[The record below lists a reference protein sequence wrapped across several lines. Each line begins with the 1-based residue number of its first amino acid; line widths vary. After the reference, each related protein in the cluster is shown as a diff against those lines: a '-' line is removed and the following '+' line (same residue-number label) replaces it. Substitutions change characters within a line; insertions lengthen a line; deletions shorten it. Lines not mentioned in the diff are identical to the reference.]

1 MAIDRV
7 ILSAPVPPE
16 YLRLTCFKPMK
27 KVDDHPILKGGC
39 WCRIGLFHL
48 SYLPR
53 LDGGTLFIDF
63 NLPCLIAGDNIHSI
77 WCLNLQDLWERVYTA
92 LLPVARL
99 ASANRDDGIKH
110 LRYWK
115 VSYYEFN
122 FDLIMAADHIQSY
135 YEALTKMKL
144 PRLDRIDEYDPL
156 GTIYN
161 LSNETL
167 KDSNII
173 ERAYLK
179 LPERLSHWKGNM
191 PDYYQLSELV
201 KLLPGQKILRIET
214 AHYRPKIRYD
224 FKEGKDIP
232 HYKESPLGILQYN
245 ASTAFPGSFQDIM
258 SYEFQEYS
266 FNQIIGKYHLDKTI
280 TTRTK
285 LYRTINTSAMFTT
298 RTASTAKKVIRYLN
312 GDTDTPPCSRK
323 QINHYKRLILDAGY
337 HYITSEVE
345 LPPVTLESIMDSLT
359 DGQKELINQYRSSDL
374 IRDNLKQLRLRD

>member
-7 ILSAPVPPE
+7 ILSSPVPSE
-16 YLRLTCFKPMK
+16 YLCLCCFKPMK
-27 KVDDHPILKGGC
+27 NVDDHPILKGGC

-48 SYLPR
+48 TYLPR
-53 LDGGTLFIDF
+53 LNGGTLFIDF

-77 WCLNLQDLWERVYTA
+77 WYLNLQDLWERVYTA

-99 ASANRDDGIKH
+99 VSGDRDRGVKH

-144 PRLDRIDEYDPL
+144 PRLDRFDEYDPL

-167 KDSNII
+167 KDSNVI

-179 LPERLSHWKGNM
+179 LPERLSHCKGNM

-201 KLLPGQKILRIET
+201 KLLPGQEILRIET
-214 AHYRPKIRYD
+214 AHYRPKIQYD

>member
-7 ILSAPVPPE
+7 ILSSPVPPE
-16 YLRLTCFKPMK
+16 YLCLSSFKPMK
-27 KVDDHPILKGGC
+27 DVDDNPILKGGC
-39 WCRIGLFHL
+39 WCRMRLFHL
-48 SYLPR
+48 TYLPR

-99 ASANRDDGIKH
+99 VSGDKDRGVKH

-122 FDLIMAADHIQSY
+122 FDLIMAADHIRSY
-135 YEALTKMKL
+135 YDVLTRLKL
-144 PRLDRIDEYDPL
+144 PRLDRFDEYDPL
-156 GTIYN
+156 GTVYN

-179 LPERLSHWKGNM
+179 LLERLNHWKDKM
-191 PDYYQLSELV
+191 PDYYQLPELI
-201 KLLPGQKILRIET
+201 KLLPGQEILRIET
-214 AHYRPKIRYD
+214 AHSRPKARYD

-232 HYKESPLGILQYN
+232 HYEESPLGLFQYN
-245 ASTAFPGSFQDIM
+245 ASTDFPGSFQDIM
-258 SYEFQEYS
+258 NYEFQKYS
-266 FNQIIGKYHLDKTI
+266 FNRIVCKYHLDKTI
-280 TTRTK
+280 TTRSK
-285 LYRTINTSAMFTT
+285 LYEIINNSPMFTA

-312 GDTDTPPCSRK
+312 GDTEAPPCSSK
-323 QINHYKRLILDAGY
+323 QINRYKRLILDAGY
-337 HYITSEVE
+337 HYITSGLE
-345 LPPVTLESIMDSLT
+345 LPPVTFESIIDSLT
-359 DGQKELINQYRSSDL
+359 DRQKELISTYRSSDL
-374 IRDNLKQLRLRD
+374 IRDNLIQLRRRD

>member
-1 MAIDRV
+1 
-7 ILSAPVPPE
+7 
-16 YLRLTCFKPMK
+16 MK
-27 KVDDHPILKGGC
+27 NVDDHPSLKGGC

-48 SYLPR
+48 TYLPR

-63 NLPCLIAGDNIHSI
+63 NLSCLIAGDNIHSV
-77 WCLNLQDLWERVYTA
+77 WSLNLQDLWEKVYTA

-99 ASANRDDGIKH
+99 VSGDRDGGIKH

-122 FDLIMAADHIQSY
+122 FDLIMDADLIQAY
-135 YEALTKMKL
+135 YHVLTKMKI
-144 PRLDRIDEYDPL
+144 PRLDRFDEYDPL
-156 GTIYN
+156 GSIYN

-179 LPERLSHWKGNM
+179 LPERLNHLKDKM
-191 PDYYQLSELV
+191 PDYYQLPDLV
-201 KLLPGQKILRIET
+201 KLLPGQEILRIET
-214 AHYRPKIRYD
+214 AHYRPKTRYD

-232 HYKESPLGILQYN
+232 HYKELPLGLFQYN
-245 ASTAFPGSFQDIM
+245 PSTDFPGSFQGIM
-258 SYEFQEYS
+258 SYEFQKYS
-266 FNQIIGKYHLDKTI
+266 FNRIVGKYHLDKTI

-285 LYRTINTSAMFTT
+285 LYRIINNSAMFIP

-323 QINHYKRLILDAGY
+323 LINRYKRLILDTGY
-337 HYITSEVE
+337 HYITSDVE
-345 LPPVTLESIMDSLT
+345 LPPVTLESIMDSLA
-359 DGQKELINQYRSSDL
+359 GQQKDLISTYRSSDL
-374 IRDNLKQLRLRD
+374 IRDNLMQLRRRD

>member
-7 ILSAPVPPE
+7 ILSSPVPPE
-16 YLRLTCFKPMK
+16 YLCLSCFTSMK
-27 KVDDHPILKGGC
+27 NVDDHPILKGGC

-48 SYLPR
+48 TYLPR

-63 NLPCLIAGDNIHSI
+63 NLSCLIAGDNIHSV
-77 WCLNLQDLWERVYTA
+77 WSLNLQDLWEKVYTA

-99 ASANRDDGIKH
+99 VSGDRDGGIKH

-122 FDLIMAADHIQSY
+122 FDLIMDADHIQSY

-144 PRLDRIDEYDPL
+144 PRLDRFDEYDPL
-156 GTIYN
+156 GSIYN

-179 LPERLSHWKGNM
+179 LPERLNHLKDKM
-191 PDYYQLSELV
+191 PDYYQLPDLV
-201 KLLPGQKILRIET
+201 KLLPGQEILRIET
-214 AHYRPKIRYD
+214 AHYRPKTRYD

-232 HYKESPLGILQYN
+232 HYKELPLGLFQYN
-245 ASTAFPGSFQDIM
+245 PSTDFPGSFQDIM

-266 FNQIIGKYHLDKTI
+266 FNRIVGKYHLDKTI